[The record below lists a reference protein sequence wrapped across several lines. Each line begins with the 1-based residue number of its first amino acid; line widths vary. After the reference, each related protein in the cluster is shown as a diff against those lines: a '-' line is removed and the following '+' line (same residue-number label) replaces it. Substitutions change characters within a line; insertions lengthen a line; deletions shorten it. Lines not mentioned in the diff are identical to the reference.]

1 MCKLFSGKINLS
13 ASKIISISI
22 SESWNACFLPVQA
35 KNTFERKNQCMN
47 SPAKLSLNN
56 STHVQLDG
64 FWLFLTITLFFVE
77 SSHFLFLKTTV
88 IISGWGRCWGSC
100 RGCCLN
106 LSNGTLQKW
115 KICKNGKFEKM
126 ENLQKWKISSK
137 SNCFL
142 PWLSVLVSF
151 NIPLKLS
158 FKLKMLKKNCYKY
171 VDGEEEK
178 PRWLE
183 INCFVRLTYDTL

>member
-1 MCKLFSGKINLS
+1 MPAFYLFRPKTHLKEKINVWTALQNYHWT
-13 ASKIISISI
+13 ILHMCNGWI
-22 SESWNACFLPVQA
+22 L
-35 KNTFERKNQCMN
+35 TF
-47 SPAKLSLNN
+47 A
-56 STHVQLDG
+56 T
-64 FWLFLTITLFFVE
+64 TTL
-77 SSHFLFLKTTV
+77 

-126 ENLQKWKISSK
+126 EKLQKWKISSK

-171 VDGEEEK
+171 VDDEEEK